1 MLAIVG
7 SLLADA
13 AIVAIGKHLFPATQ
27 GFAHFRFSDY
37 AKLTVV
43 GVVIACA
50 GWPIVTRVSSAP
62 RWLFFRLAIAVTL
75 VAFLPDLWI
84 WLQGESGQGVL
95 VLVAMHVAIALV
107 TYNLLVHVAPLGA
120 AFESAPL
127 PATAARAEP
136 GR

>member
-1 MLAIVG
+1 M
-7 SLLADA
+7 
-13 AIVAIGKHLFPATQ
+13 
-27 GFAHFRFSDY
+27 
-37 AKLTVV
+37 
-43 GVVIACA
+43 
-50 GWPIVTRVSSAP
+50 
-62 RWLFFRLAIAVTL
+62 TL

-107 TYNLLVHVAPLGA
+107 TYNLLVHVAPVGA

-136 GR
+136 SR